1 MKSLLKPSDFNPSE
15 DAEQEAVME
24 WAAWSPHRKA
34 LKWLHHTPNGGH
46 RSGAE
51 AAKFKRLGVKAGV
64 SDLFLPHPVRPFHG
78 LWIEMKRRHG
88 GVLSDKQAEF
98 LRDMANEG
106 YATAVAKGADEAREI
121 IEKYLER
128 ETKNDDRDTGAPVE
142 GTEDVV

>member
-1 MKSLLKPSDFNPSE
+1 MKPTLKPSDFNPSE
-15 DAEQEAVME
+15 DAEQEAVIE

-106 YATAVAKGADEAREI
+106 YATAVAKGADEARKI
-121 IEKYLER
+121 IEKSLER
-128 ETKNDDRDTGAPVE
+128 ETKEDGDKGAHIE
-142 GTEDVV
+142 SAETVV

>member
-1 MKSLLKPSDFNPSE
+1 MGRRDYEVVLKPSDFNPSE

-24 WAAWSPHRKA
+24 WAAWSPIRKA

-46 RSGAE
+46 RSGSE
-51 AAKFKRLGVKAGV
+51 AARFKRLGVKAGV
-64 SDLFLPHPVRPFHG
+64 SDLFLPHPVPPYHG

-106 YATAVAKGADEAREI
+106 YAKAVAKGADEAIEA
-121 IEKYLER
+121 IEKYVRGEW
-128 ETKNDDRDTGAPVE
+128 TQ
-142 GTEDVV
+142 